1 MTAPVKERTRTM
13 TIKVGDKIPDATFR
27 VVTADGPQPRT
38 TADVFKGKKV
48 VLIGMPGAFTPTCH
62 RNHLPGFVEKSAE
75 FHKKGVDT
83 IAVTTTNDHFVM
95 SAWSKV
101 AGADGK
107 VEFLADGNGE
117 FAKAIG
123 LNFDGSERGMGGVR
137 SKRYSMLVDNG
148 VVKALNIEENAA
160 KAETSSAENLMKAL

>member
-1 MTAPVKERTRTM
+1 MTTPVKERTRTM

-38 TADVFKGKKV
+38 TADVFKGKNV

-75 FHKKGVDT
+75 FHQKGVDT

-123 LNFDGSERGMGGVR
+123 LNYDGSERGMGGVR
-137 SKRYSMLVDNG
+137 SRRYSMLVDDG

-160 KAETSSAENLMKAL
+160 KAEMTSAENLMKAL

>member
-1 MTAPVKERTRTM
+1 M
-13 TIKVGDKIPDATFR
+13 TIKVGDKIPDTTFR
-27 VVTADGPQPRT
+27 VVTAEGPQPRT
-38 TADVFKGKKV
+38 TADIFKGKKV

-62 RNHLPGFVEKSAE
+62 RNHLPGFVEKAGE
-75 FHKKGVDT
+75 FRKKGVDT

-107 VEFLADGNGE
+107 IEFLADGNGE

-123 LNFDGSERGMGGVR
+123 LYFDGSERGMGGVR

-148 VVKALNIEENAA
+148 VVKVLNVEENAG
-160 KAETSSAENLMKAL
+160 KAEITSADSLIKAL

>member
-75 FHKKGVDT
+75 FHQKGVDT

-123 LNFDGSERGMGGVR
+123 LNYDGSERGMGGVR
-137 SKRYSMLVDNG
+137 SKRYSMLVDDG

>member
-1 MTAPVKERTRTM
+1 MA
-13 TIKVGDKIPDATFR
+13 IKVGDKIPDATFR
-27 VVTADGPQPRT
+27 VLAADGPQPRT
-38 TADVFKGKKV
+38 TADIFKGKKV

-62 RNHLPGFVEKSAE
+62 RNHLPGFVEKSGE
-75 FHKKGVDT
+75 FRAKGVDT

-95 SAWSKV
+95 GAWSKV

-123 LNFDGSERGMGGVR
+123 LSYDGSERGMGGVR
-137 SKRYSMLVDNG
+137 SLRYSMLVDDG
-148 VVKALNIEENAA
+148 VVKVLNIEEKAA
-160 KAETSSAENLMKAL
+160 KAEMTSADNMMKSL

>member
-1 MTAPVKERTRTM
+1 M

-27 VVTADGPQPRT
+27 VMTADGPQPRT

-62 RNHLPGFVEKSAE
+62 RNHLPGFVDKAGE
-75 FHKKGVDT
+75 FHKKGVNT

-107 VEFLADGNGE
+107 VDFLADGNGE

-123 LNFDGSERGMGGVR
+123 LNYDGSERGMGGVR
-137 SKRYSMLVDNG
+137 SRRYSMLIDDG
-148 VVKALNIEENAA
+148 VVKVLNIEENAG
-160 KAETSSAENLMKAL
+160 KAETTSADNLIKVL

>member
-1 MTAPVKERTRTM
+1 MA
-13 TIKVGDKIPDATFR
+13 IKAGDKVPDATFR
-27 VVTADGPQPRT
+27 VMTADGPQPRT
-38 TADVFKGKKV
+38 SADIFKGKKV

-62 RNHLPGFVEKSAE
+62 RNHLPGFIEKAGD
-75 FHKKGVDT
+75 FRNKGVDT

-95 SAWSKV
+95 SAWSKA

-123 LNFDGSERGMGGVR
+123 LNYDGSERGMGGVR
-137 SKRYSMLVDNG
+137 SRRYAMLVDDG
-148 VVKALNIEENAA
+148 VVKVLNIEENAA
-160 KAETSSAENLMKAL
+160 KADLSSADSLIKSL

>member
-1 MTAPVKERTRTM
+1 M

-27 VVTADGPQPRT
+27 VLTAEGPQPRT
-38 TADVFKGKKV
+38 SADIFKGKKV

-62 RNHLPGFVEKSAE
+62 RNHLPGFVEKAAE
-75 FHKKGVDT
+75 FRKKGVDT

-95 SAWSKV
+95 NAWSKS

-107 VEFLADGNGE
+107 VEFLADGNGD

-123 LNFDGSERGMGGVR
+123 LSYDGSERGMGGVR
-137 SKRYSMLVDNG
+137 SRRYSMLIDDG
-148 VVKALNIEENAA
+148 VVKILHVEENAG
-160 KAETSSAENLMKAL
+160 KAETTSADNLIKGL

>member
-1 MTAPVKERTRTM
+1 MA
-13 TIKVGDKIPDATFR
+13 IKVGDKIPDTTFR
-27 VVTADGPQPRT
+27 VLGADGPQPRT
-38 TADVFKGKKV
+38 ATDLFKGKKV

-62 RNHLPGFVEKSAE
+62 RNHLPGFVEKADE
-75 FHKKGVDT
+75 LRKKGVDT

-95 SAWSKV
+95 AAWSKV

-123 LNFDGSERGMGGVR
+123 LSYDGSERGMGGVR
-137 SKRYSMLVDNG
+137 SKRYSMLIEDG
-148 VVKALNIEENAA
+148 VVKVLNIEEKAGTAEMTGAA
-160 KAETSSAENLMKAL
+160 AMMKSL